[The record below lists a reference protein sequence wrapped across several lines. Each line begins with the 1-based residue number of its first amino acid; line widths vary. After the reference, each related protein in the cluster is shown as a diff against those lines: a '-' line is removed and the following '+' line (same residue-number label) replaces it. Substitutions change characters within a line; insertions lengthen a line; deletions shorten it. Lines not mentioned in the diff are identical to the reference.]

1 MLLPP
6 YITLLGGHHKT
17 MIVKGIIYE
26 ITDAIGHTSFNAEK
40 MVRVGV
46 AIRLLISVCRCH
58 DETLGWVT

>member
-1 MLLPP
+1 
-6 YITLLGGHHKT
+6 